1 MHKAAI
7 GQSKNRRLAM
17 IPVRNNGLLYYRFET
32 LAEQRGIDHAIFTRL
47 GGRSAPPF
55 ATLNVGATVGDDPE
69 TVHENRR
76 IVFAEMGVSPAEVVT
91 CYQVHSAAVA
101 PVGVRHGG
109 QVVPATD
116 GLMSTEPVALFLRFA
131 DCVPII
137 LYDPVRRAAALIH
150 AGWRG
155 TAAGI
160 AAVGVARMAQQY
172 GSRPGDILAC
182 IGPSI
187 GPCCYRV
194 GDDFLQAASAQWP
207 EAKAYIARRN
217 GALYADLWEM
227 NRRQLLDAGVAQVEV
242 ARICTACRNDEFFS
256 HRADGGRTG
265 RFAAIVRLR

>member
-1 MHKAAI
+1 
-7 GQSKNRRLAM
+7 M
-17 IPVRNNGLLYYRFET
+17 IPIRRNGLLYYRFET
-32 LAEQRGIDHAIFTRL
+32 LAAQRGVDHAVFTRL
-47 GGRSAPPF
+47 GGFSRPPF
-55 ATLNVGATVGDDPE
+55 ASLNVGATVGDDPAA
-69 TVHENRR
+69 VHGNRR
-76 IVFAEMGVSPAEVVT
+76 IVFAEMGLSPDEVVT
-91 CYQVHSAAVA
+91 CYQVHSAVVA
-101 PVGVRHGG
+101 PVGLRHGG
-109 QVVPATD
+109 QVLPATD
-116 GLMSTEPVALFLRFA
+116 GLMSADPVALFLRFA

-137 LYDPVRRAAALIH
+137 LYDPVRRAVALVH

-160 AAVGVARMAQQY
+160 AIVGVARMAEQY

-194 GDDFLQAASAQWP
+194 GDDFIRAMAAHRPAA
-207 EAKAYIARRN
+207 EEYIARRD

-227 NRRQLLDAGVAQVEV
+227 NRRQLLDAGVAQVEA

-256 HRADGGRTG
+256 HRGDGGRTG